1 MARPMR
7 VRIFTRGGAIDGK
20 LEKNGKQNRE
30 LLEIEI
36 SLFCQILEDGN
47 PNRER
52 LEML

>member
-20 LEKNGKQNRE
+20 LEKIGKQNRE

-36 SLFCQILEDGN
+36 LCFAKF
-47 PNRER
+47 
-52 LEML
+52 